1 MRVVYLVLLLTVGSV
16 GRSDLFLDNGKAMK
30 QTFQSIA
37 QAQTDLLIT
46 TVDLIFLQVNDLVAN
61 LTERMT
67 LFENRLLEVERR
79 LGGED
84 PGKHSRS
91 ENGHI
96 DLIRVVIPESGLGTI
111 FRIRTLF
118 LLDPELAMTGRL

>member
-1 MRVVYLVLLLTVGSV
+1 MRVVYLVLLLAVGSV
-16 GRSDLFLDNGKAMK
+16 GRSGLFLDNGKVMK

-37 QAQTDLLIT
+37 DAQTDLLLT
-46 TVDLIFLQVNDLVAN
+46 TVDLIFLQVNELVAN

-91 ENGHI
+91 KNGHI
-96 DLIRVVIPESGLGTI
+96 DVIKAVTPEYGLGLNSG
-111 FRIRTLF
+111 FEPCF
-118 LLDPELAMTGRL
+118 TGP